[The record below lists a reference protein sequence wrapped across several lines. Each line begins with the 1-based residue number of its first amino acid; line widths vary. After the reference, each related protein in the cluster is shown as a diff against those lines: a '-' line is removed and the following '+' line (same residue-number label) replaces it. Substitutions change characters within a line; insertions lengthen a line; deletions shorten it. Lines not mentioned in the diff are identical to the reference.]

1 MKMNFAICDDNSIDS
16 SYIKELVIEWSNAKR
31 YQVNINVFSSA
42 EAFLFHYVDN
52 KEYDVLLLD
61 IEMGNMDGVSLAR
74 EIRKSN
80 KSVQIIFITGYSDY
94 IADGYDVEALH
105 YLMKPIKKEKLFDVL
120 DRSVLKLIQN
130 EKHIVINTSDEMLR
144 ISLNKIIY
152 IDVDR
157 NYITIHTNKDY
168 KIKKTL
174 GEIEKELDE
183 RFFRIGRSCIVN
195 LKYINRVTKTDVYLV
210 TGTTLQLPR
219 GMYDALN
226 KAIIKE
232 M

>member
-16 SYIKELVIEWSNAKR
+16 SYVKELVIEWSNDKR

-42 EAFLFHYVDN
+42 EVFLFHYVDN

-61 IEMGNMDGVSLAR
+61 IEMGNMDGVTLAR

-120 DRSVLKLIQN
+120 DRAVLKLIQN
-130 EKHIVINTSDEMLR
+130 EKHLVINTSDEMLR

-219 GMYDALN
+219 GMYDPLN